1 MTTSFHRLG
10 AGLASLTCAALLA
23 GSAFAAAPA
32 NPSPAPPPGMHAGHG
47 EHGPQHLFDKLG
59 LSADQKARVDAVFQS
74 KGTQVKDLHEKMRA
88 NMDKLHQAKPDDPNY
103 AALVSQVAQDNG
115 ALTTQAISAMGDM
128 HAQLYAV
135 LTPAQRKQFEQMQ
148 TKMHER
154 MKEHGWR
161 RGPRGHGEGPP
172 MMGPMG
178 GDGASEGS
186 PPAEA
191 PQ

>member
-32 NPSPAPPPGMHAGHG
+32 NPPPAPPPGMHAGHG

-115 ALTTQAISAMGDM
+115 ALTTQAISAQGDM
-128 HAQLYAV
+128 RAQMYQL
-135 LTPAQRKQFEQMQ
+135 LTPAQKQQLSGLES
-148 TKMHER
+148 KMREH
-154 MKEHGWR
+154 MKKAGKRWGPHGM
-161 RGPRGHGEGPP
+161 

-178 GDGASEGS
+178 DDGPEGPQS
-186 PPAEA
+186 PA
-191 PQ
+191 PPDAPPPPR